1 MMQTASPR
9 PFRVL
14 ALIALG
20 LGACASTP
28 VNYYTLVASS
38 STQPTNNDAAQSTAF
53 AFDLESVSVPLQV
66 DQPQLVVRQ
75 SGAAMALVETERWI
89 APLADEV
96 RGALAANLV
105 AAHRGEDLSGLPQG
119 QRPLVRIRVD
129 VRRFDSQPGVQASIT
144 AAWSLRRAPGD
155 TPALSCSSHFSE
167 PVGAGYNALVQGHQ
181 RALARLATAIAKPAA
196 AMANGSSPSCP
207 ANAG

>member
-1 MMQTASPR
+1 MMQTASLR
-9 PFRVL
+9 PFGVL

-38 STQPTNNDAAQSTAF
+38 STQLTNNNAPKSTAF

-105 AAHRGEDLSGLPQG
+105 AAHGGEDLSGLPQG
-119 QRPLVRIRVD
+119 QRALVRIRVD
-129 VRRFDSQPGVQASIT
+129 VRRFDSQPGMQASIT
-144 AAWSLRRAPGD
+144 AAWSLRRVPGD
-155 TPALSCSSHFSE
+155 TPALSCSSRISE
-167 PVGAGYNALVQGHQ
+167 PVGSGYNALVQGHQ
-181 RALARLATAIAKPAA
+181 RALARLATAIAEPAA
-196 AMANGSSPSCP
+196 ATANGASPSCP
-207 ANAG
+207 ADAG